1 MAKITGKVGTLTE
14 TVDGQKQAVDYNRS
28 ASIEYALP
36 KTVEE
41 AQKLYGDE
49 VCVTMIQRATVTSA
63 RNKINSMIVLGATDK
78 EIAKHFDNW
87 IPPLGSVGQR
97 KSAAEKMAT
106 KLNKMS
112 TGDKE
117 ATLREL
123 QALLEADGD
132 ESDEDESDSD
142 DKEAED

>member
-14 TVDGQKQAVDYNRS
+14 TVDGKAQAVPYNRS

-36 KTVEE
+36 ENVKD

-49 VCVTMIQRATVTSA
+49 VCITMIQRATVTSA
-63 RNKINSMIVLGATDK
+63 RNKINSLIVQGATEG
-78 EIAKHFDNW
+78 EIAKHFEGW

-112 TGDKE
+112 TSDRE
-117 ATLREL
+117 TTLKEL
-123 QALLEADGD
+123 QELLEAEDSDVD
-132 ESDEDESDSD
+132 EVDEDE
-142 DKEAED
+142 ETED